1 MAEERS
7 VGELLDEL
15 FGFESV
21 AKRQTALEQYDR
33 GELVRRARSR
43 ELLCVLRGVE
53 AAEHA
58 ARESAVRAVDG
69 YVRRVESE
77 SLARA
82 RKQVGVVGP
91 LQMERRYAAFLRME
105 DKAELLARL
114 EQTLAFIEVKLRANT
129 AGRVRAA
136 YDAAG
141 ALVLQG
147 AARLSDVR
155 VVDAAPLDAD
165 LLCTQL
171 EQLRCAA
178 DATDLAGMIT
188 VTFESELSAT
198 GPQGADGFVSDVAGD
213 VTGDVALERELTNV
227 RGAAQRARL
236 AAQAYRTER
245 AARVAGSTVEPVSLP
260 ESAHV
265 ACETG
270 YDAGE
275 LAELL
280 AQVKKSFETYRRVV
294 ADGGLF
300 CAFGAGSLHGICR
313 GSSYF
318 DYDDRLDEDVLVGE
332 YDGATRHNVR
342 REVTIPELV
351 DEASADGGD
360 SLEVAVARM
369 REFNG
374 RRYDGVLD
382 EDPARHVN
390 AFWYGLKKLSQYCE
404 AAVRVDERAWDCFID
419 KVQFAYDEPV
429 GRLATQM
436 DDKQVEAFVAAVDAL
451 GADE

>member
-1 MAEERS
+1 MADERS

-33 GELVRRARSR
+33 GELVRKARSR
-43 ELLCVLRGVE
+43 ELLGVLKGVE
-53 AAEHA
+53 AAEHT
-58 ARESAVRAVDG
+58 ARESAVRAVDT
-69 YVRRVESE
+69 YVRRVESDA
-77 SLARA
+77 LACA
-82 RKQVGVVGP
+82 RKQAGVVGP
-91 LQMERRYAAFLRME
+91 LQMKRRYAAFLRME

-114 EQTLAFIEVKLRANT
+114 EQTLAFIEVKLQANT
-129 AGRVRAA
+129 ADRVHTA

-155 VVDAAPLDAD
+155 VVDAVPLDAD

-171 EQLRCAA
+171 EQMRCAA

-188 VTFESELSAT
+188 AMFESELAAT
-198 GPQGADGFVSDVAGD
+198 GSQDDGAAAGD

-236 AAQAYRTER
+236 AAQAYRAER
-245 AARVAGSTVEPVSLP
+245 AARVAGSTVEPVALP
-260 ESAHV
+260 GPVGV
-265 ACETG
+265 ACKTG
-270 YDAGE
+270 CDAGL

-280 AQVKKSFETYRRVV
+280 AQVKQSFETYRRVV

-300 CAFGAGSLHGICR
+300 CAFGAGSPHGICS
-313 GSSYF
+313 GTSYY
-318 DYDDRLDEDVLVGE
+318 DYDSRCDEDVLVGE
-332 YDGATRHNVR
+332 YDGATRHTVR
-342 REVTIPELV
+342 REVAIPELIE
-351 DEASADGGD
+351 EASAEGGD

-382 EDPARHVN
+382 EDPTRHVN

-404 AAVRVDERAWDCFID
+404 AAVRADERAWGCFID
-419 KVQFAYDEPV
+419 KVQFAYDGPV
-429 GRLATQM
+429 GRLAAQM
-436 DDKQVEAFVAAVDAL
+436 DEKQVAAFVTAVDAL
-451 GADE
+451 GAGK

>member
-1 MAEERS
+1 MIEERS
-7 VGELLDEL
+7 IGELLDEL

-33 GELVRRARSR
+33 GELLRKARSR
-43 ELLCVLRGVE
+43 ELLGVIGGVE
-53 AAEHA
+53 AAERA

-69 YVRRVESE
+69 YVCRVESE

-114 EQTLAFIEVKLRANT
+114 EQTLAFIEVKLRAN
-129 AGRVRAA
+129 AADRVCAA

-178 DATDLAGMIT
+178 DATDLA
-188 VTFESELSAT
+188 
-198 GPQGADGFVSDVAGD
+198 
-213 VTGDVALERELTNV
+213 
-227 RGAAQRARL
+227 
-236 AAQAYRTER
+236 
-245 AARVAGSTVEPVSLP
+245 
-260 ESAHV
+260 
-265 ACETG
+265 
-270 YDAGE
+270 
-275 LAELL
+275 ELL
-280 AQVKKSFETYRRVV
+280 AQVKKSFETYRHVV
-294 ADGGLF
+294 TDGGLF

-318 DYDDRLDEDVLVGE
+318 DYDDRFDEDVLVGE

-342 REVTIPELV
+342 REVAIPELV

-374 RRYDGVLD
+374 RRYDGVPD

-436 DDKQVEAFVAAVDAL
+436 DDKKAAAFVAAVNVL
-451 GADE
+451 GAAEQGPDPVGSFTMKIDVDVDQLRESLLDRAGSAAGVGFPAAMLDVVDIEDESPQELLTRAEREGLDLRDFAVDDDAE

>member
-1 MAEERS
+1 MADERC

-21 AKRQTALEQYDR
+21 GKRQTALEQYDR
-33 GELVRRARSR
+33 GELVRKARSR
-43 ELLCVLRGVE
+43 ELLGVLKGVE
-53 AAEHA
+53 ASEHA

-69 YVRRVESE
+69 YVRRVEGAA
-77 SLARA
+77 LARA
-82 RKQVGVVGP
+82 RKQAGIVGP
-91 LQMERRYAAFLRME
+91 LRMERRYAAFLRME
-105 DKAELLARL
+105 EKAELLARL

-129 AGRVRAA
+129 AAKVRTA
-136 YDAAG
+136 YDVAG

-147 AARLSDVR
+147 TARLSDVR
-155 VVDAAPLDAD
+155 VVDAVPLDAD

-171 EQLRCAA
+171 EQMRCAA

-188 VTFESELSAT
+188 ATFESELSAT
-198 GPQGADGFVSDVAGD
+198 GPQGTDGFAGD
-213 VTGDVALERELTNV
+213 VAGDVALERELTNV

-236 AAQAYRTER
+236 AAQAYRAER
-245 AARVAGSTVEPVSLP
+245 AARIAGSMVEPVSLP
-260 ESAHV
+260 EPARV
-265 ACETG
+265 AIETAC
-270 YDAGE
+270 DAGE
-275 LAELL
+275 LSELL

-300 CAFGAGSLHGICR
+300 CAFGTGSPHGICC
-313 GSSYF
+313 GTSYL
-318 DYDDRLDEDVLVGE
+318 DYDSRLDEDVLVGE
-332 YDGATRHNVR
+332 YDGATRHTVR

-351 DEASADGGD
+351 DEASAEGGD
-360 SLEVAVARM
+360 SLKVAVARM

-436 DDKQVEAFVAAVDAL
+436 DDKQVAAFVAAVDAL
-451 GADE
+451 GASE